1 MIRCHKQFLAKLL
14 NWLKLVM
21 GLEISNVRASVVML
35 KIIVTLA
42 SGFKRDNKMF
52 LMLALQ
58 SSYIP
63 MRLIPIVNVTLE
75 ENSCFD
81 HQINLGANQLFIF
94 LVFHFHQFW
103 DSNHQLYTLGKTNNN
118 YTKSYHTI
126 TAVQRYKKT
135 SLTNH
140 LLFGESCNRQ

>member
-1 MIRCHKQFLAKLL
+1 M
-14 NWLKLVM
+14 
-21 GLEISNVRASVVML
+21 
-35 KIIVTLA
+35 TLA
-42 SGFKRDNKMF
+42 PGFKRDNKMF

-118 YTKSYHTI
+118 YTKSYHTT
-126 TAVQRYKKT
+126 TAVQRHKQT
-135 SLTNH
+135 SLYTYHFCKKLGHFCLRSFANAYVTV
-140 LLFGESCNRQ
+140 LPLIVFENLIPFKAQ

>member
-1 MIRCHKQFLAKLL
+1 MWVCELHNNMRRKCVMIRCHKQFLAKLL

-63 MRLIPIVNVTLE
+63 MRLIPIVNVT
-75 ENSCFD
+75 
-81 HQINLGANQLFIF
+81 
-94 LVFHFHQFW
+94 
-103 DSNHQLYTLGKTNNN
+103 
-118 YTKSYHTI
+118 
-126 TAVQRYKKT
+126 
-135 SLTNH
+135 
-140 LLFGESCNRQ
+140 